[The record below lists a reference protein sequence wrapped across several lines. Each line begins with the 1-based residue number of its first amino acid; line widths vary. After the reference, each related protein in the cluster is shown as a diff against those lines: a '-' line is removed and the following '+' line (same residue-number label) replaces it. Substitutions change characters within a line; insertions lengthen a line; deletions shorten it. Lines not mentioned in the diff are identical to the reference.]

1 VSEGYHIEDELQK
14 RSYDSHLMRRLLHYV
29 RPYRKLMV
37 AATILL
43 LITTL
48 LTSVIPW
55 LNWKAIAWYI
65 NDPVRIA
72 LQQQMETQ
80 NPPQGSAAPNQGDIS
95 ASKEALERQVSK
107 DKADLLKLI
116 VLMVLLLMGE
126 GVVQYGQMI
135 IIAFVGQK
143 TMTRMRLDIFG
154 HLQSMSLRFLDRN
167 PIGRLITRVTNDVE
181 KIQETIVSGVVQ
193 VVSDLFV
200 LFVVVG
206 FMAWNNWQLTLITL
220 SPIPVFFVTSYIFRN
235 YVQESYLEVR
245 KKIAR
250 LNAYMQENITGM
262 RVVQMFCRE
271 AGNFEEYRK
280 RNADHRDE
288 WFRQI
293 KYYAYY
299 FPIVDFLGT
308 LSLALIIWYGGRR
321 LLDLQ
326 AITGGPADVGMFFA
340 YVQWSERLY
349 GPIRALADRYNLLLE
364 AMASSERVFELL
376 DTPEELPDKPNP
388 IVAGRIKGQVE
399 FQSVWFAYDAHSA
412 ANPGA
417 APQWVLK
424 NVNLRIE
431 PGERIAIVGHT
442 GAGKTTFI
450 NLLSRFY
457 DVQQGSV
464 RVDGIDV
471 RDYDKTSLRR
481 NIGIVLQ
488 DVFLFS
494 GSIDDNIRLGSL
506 EMDEQHV
513 RACAH
518 HVNAASFIEKMP
530 GDYGYDVGERGCNI
544 STGQRQL
551 LAFARALAHNPQVL
565 VLDEATSSVD
575 TETESLIQDAIG
587 KLMEGR
593 TSIVIAHRL
602 STVQHADRIVVM
614 HHGEIRETGTHQ
626 ELLARRGIYY
636 RLYQLQ
642 YKDQNHGQRPA
653 SQAREG

>member
-1 VSEGYHIEDELQK
+1 MSEGYHIEDELQK
-14 RSYDSHLMRRLLHYV
+14 RSYDSHLMRRLLIYV

-43 LITTL
+43 LITAL
-48 LTSVIPW
+48 LASVIPW

-65 NDPVRIA
+65 NNPERIA
-72 LQQQMETQ
+72 LEQR
-80 NPPQGSAAPNQGDIS
+80 AVAPD
-95 ASKEALERQVSK
+95 ADEALAHKEALERQVAK

-116 VLMVLLLMGE
+116 LIMVLLLMGE
-126 GVVQYGQMI
+126 GVIQYGQMVI
-135 IIAFVGQK
+135 VAYVGQK

-154 HLQSMSLRFLDRN
+154 HLQTMSLRFLDRN
-167 PIGRLITRVTNDVE
+167 PVGRLITRVTNDVE

-200 LFVVVG
+200 IFVVVA

-220 SPIPVFFVTSYIFRN
+220 SPIPFFFVTSYIFRK

-245 KKIAR
+245 RKIAR
-250 LNAYMQENITGM
+250 LNAYMQENIAGM

-288 WFRQI
+288 WLRQI

-299 FPIVDFLGT
+299 FPVVDFLGT
-308 LSLALIIWYGGRR
+308 LSLALIIFYGGRR

-326 AITGGPADVGMFFA
+326 AVIGGPADIGMFFA

-364 AMASSERVFELL
+364 AMASSERVFGLL
-376 DTPEELPDKPNP
+376 DTPAELPDKPNAV
-388 IVAGRIKGQVE
+388 VARGISGEVE
-399 FQSVWFAYDAHSA
+399 FQGVWFAYDTDSDAS
-412 ANPGA
+412 PGA
-417 APQWVLK
+417 PPQWVLK
-424 NVNLRIE
+424 DINLRIQ
-431 PGERIAIVGHT
+431 PGERIAIVGYT

-457 DVQQGSV
+457 DVRQGAI

-481 NIGIVLQ
+481 NIGVILQ

-494 GSIDDNIRLGSL
+494 GSIDDNIRLGNKD
-506 EMDEQHV
+506 MDEEHV
-513 RACAH
+513 RACAR

-530 GDYGYDVGERGCNI
+530 HGYRYNVGERGCNI

-551 LAFARALAHNPQVL
+551 LAFARALAHDPQIL

-575 TETESLIQDAIG
+575 TETEAIIQDAIG

-614 HHGEIRETGTHQ
+614 HHGEIREMGTHQ
-626 ELLARRGIYY
+626 ELLARRGIYH

-642 YKDQNHGQRPA
+642 YKDQNH
-653 SQAREG
+653 SQARACQAEEE